1 MLRKIGLLDIGAALF
16 LLPFLITSAWADPLS
31 RNITVAPDVDV
42 PVSIYPAKGKP
53 SAVLLWLPS
62 EVGVANAEKSAA
74 EKLAEKGIEVWVA
87 DTLFARFLPLLPS
100 SMEKIPPSDI
110 ARLIEAARRS
120 SSRPVYL
127 ISAGRGA
134 VPALEGAALW
144 QKQHGKSHEMKQL
157 AGAIL
162 FFPNLYVATPDVGE
176 DADYLPIA
184 SHTHLDIMIL
194 QGNMSPWYWRLDRT
208 REKLEKGGS
217 KVSIQVLLGA
227 RDRFYAREHT
237 SIPLKSE
244 QEMAGRMP
252 DLVYDALK
260 VLQERESR
268 P

>member
-1 MLRKIGLLDIGAALF
+1 MLRKIGILNVGTALF
-16 LLPFLITSAWADPLS
+16 LLSFFIPSAWADSLS
-31 RNITVAPDVDV
+31 KNITVAPDVDV
-42 PVSIYPAKGKP
+42 PVSIYPAKGKL

-74 EKLAEKGIEVWVA
+74 EKLAEKGVEVWVA

-110 ARLIEAARRS
+110 AQLIEAALRS
-120 SSRPVYL
+120 HSKPVYL

-144 QKQHGKSHEMKQL
+144 QKQHGKSREGKQL

-162 FFPNLYVATPDVGE
+162 MFPNLYVATPDVGE
-176 DADYLPIA
+176 EADYLPIA

-194 QGNMSPWYWRLDRT
+194 QGNMSPWYWRLERT
-208 REKLEKGGS
+208 REKLEQGGS
-217 KVSIQVLLGA
+217 KVSVQVLIGA

-237 SIPLKSE
+237 SVPLRSE
-244 QEMAGRMP
+244 QEMARRMP
-252 DLVYDALK
+252 DLVYDALR
-260 VLQERESR
+260 VLQERENR